1 LSSWWCR
8 LLDGSHAWGSFDAT
22 VGRYGVR
29 RYRLVIY
36 PPGISMSDR
45 RLLRLWRGWPVGGG
59 MVALLAAMLVGD
71 STSSLLIVAAIYLG
85 GAATL
90 FAVTTDV
97 RTRVR
102 SQTLMLLSAELDPR
116 ERQRYAAWERRVD
129 VLTRADHMLSTGA
142 ITPSQHELLWWQAY
156 ESLEGLARV

>member
-1 LSSWWCR
+1 
-8 LLDGSHAWGSFDAT
+8 
-22 VGRYGVR
+22 
-29 RYRLVIY
+29 
-36 PPGISMSDR
+36 
-45 RLLRLWRGWPVGGG
+45 
-59 MVALLAAMLVGD
+59 MVALLATMLVGD

-85 GAATL
+85 VAATL

-102 SQTLMLLSAELDPR
+102 SQTLILVSAELDPY

-129 VLTRADHMLSTGA
+129 VLTRADHMLSNGA

-156 ESLEGLARV
+156 ESLEVPARV